1 MQNAR
6 VWGGMHFR
14 ASTLAGDALGASVA
28 DWMVANQF
36 GLR

>member
-1 MQNAR
+1 MRNAR

-14 ASTLAGDALGASVA
+14 ASTVAGEALGGSVA

-36 GLR
+36 GPR